1 LARGDID
8 AAAAALLVLVSS
20 MAVDGD
26 GNGIIIEKRLAAS
39 VCWRTQDDRRQEC
52 AGGRRARSNLAS
64 RALFDPAPGI
74 GPRKEEMT
82 MAVMDRGVHAHIT
95 PEPDIKPVPE
105 QEPTPP
111 EAPHI
116 DPDPAETPLSDPVPI
131 REPIPHQ
138 VPMKT

>member
-1 LARGDID
+1 V
-8 AAAAALLVLVSS
+8 AALLVLVSS
-20 MAVDGD
+20 MAGSGG
-26 GNGIIIEKRLAAS
+26 GNGAIIGMRLVES
-39 VCWRTQDDRRQEC
+39 VCWRTQDDQGQRC
-52 AGGRRARSNLAS
+52 AGGRRARGNLAS
-64 RALFDPAPGI
+64 RALFSPAPGI
-74 GPRKEEMT
+74 GPRKEDMT
-82 MAVMDRGVHAHIT
+82 MVLMDSGVHAHIT

-116 DPDPAETPLSDPVPI
+116 DPDPAETPQSDPVPI